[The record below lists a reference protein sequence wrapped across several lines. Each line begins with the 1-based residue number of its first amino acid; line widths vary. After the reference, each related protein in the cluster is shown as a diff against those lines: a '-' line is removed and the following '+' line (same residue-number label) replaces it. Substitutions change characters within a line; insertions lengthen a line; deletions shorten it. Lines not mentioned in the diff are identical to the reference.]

1 MLKLHRKNLETN
13 KTDVPEACQ
22 DRDRLLSE
30 RKSEFRFDFIIL
42 TEWEELV
49 NNAAQFQPFPLWS

>member
-13 KTDVPEACQ
+13 KTDVPEARQ
-22 DRDRLLSE
+22 DRARLPSE
-30 RKSEFRFDFIIL
+30 RKREFRFDFIIL

-49 NNAAQFQPFPLWS
+49 NNAAQF